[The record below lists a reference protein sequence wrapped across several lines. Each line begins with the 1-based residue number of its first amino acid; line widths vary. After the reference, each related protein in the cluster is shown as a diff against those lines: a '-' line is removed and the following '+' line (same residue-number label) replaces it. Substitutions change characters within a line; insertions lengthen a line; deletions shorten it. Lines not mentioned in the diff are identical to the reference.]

1 MYKAPL
7 HIYVVWHPS
16 YSAGA
21 TLADQI
27 YSHYNRDIDNPL
39 SRGVG
44 IPVFYRSASYGNDL
58 PKKIKFS
65 EAHRN
70 AVILLIDENCIIDWK
85 VYAKGL
91 QEQLE
96 KEGDGSRLIP
106 VAISKHAHNIGDAVK
121 SINFIRL
128 YEATG
133 KEDRFEKLF
142 TSLTHE
148 LCRIMD
154 GVARLSESTGRKYSP
169 SPVKLFISHAK
180 RDGKDI
186 AIKIRDAAQANMG
199 VKTFFD
205 AIDIA
210 YGYDWKNELEAN
222 VESSALLVIQ
232 TDAYA
237 SREWCRWEVLRA
249 KQHNRP
255 VVVINAVKEGEERSF
270 PYLGNVPTV
279 RWNFGVRNE
288 RRIRKILRL
297 MLMEILR
304 FHFTKEL
311 IERRP
316 GLSKITGVR
325 KHRILASPP
334 ELLTLLRKA
343 TEDETR
349 GDVVIYPDPPI
360 TAEEIELLD
369 DVVSGIN
376 YVTPAMLAAYQI
388 AQEHENN

>member
-1 MYKAPL
+1 MYKAPI
-7 HIYVVWHPS
+7 HIYVVWHPN
-16 YSAGA
+16 YPAGA
-21 TLADQI
+21 SLADQI
-27 YSHYNRDIDNPL
+27 YSYYNRDIENPL
-39 SRGVG
+39 SRGLG
-44 IPVFYRSASYGNDL
+44 IPVFYRSTSYENDL
-58 PKKIKFS
+58 PRKIQLS

-70 AVILLIDENCIIDWK
+70 AVILLIDENCIIKWK
-85 VYAKGL
+85 TYARGL
-91 QEQLE
+91 QDELE
-96 KEGDGSRLIP
+96 KEDDSNRLIP
-106 VAISKHAHNIGDAVK
+106 VAISNHAHNIGDAVK

-128 YEATG
+128 YETTG
-133 KEDRFEKLF
+133 RQNRFEKLF
-142 TSLTHE
+142 TSITHE

-154 GVARLSESTGRKYSP
+154 GVPRLSKSTGKKYSP

-186 AIKIRDAAQANMG
+186 AIKIRDAAQANTG

-210 YGYDWKNELEAN
+210 YGYDWKKELETN

-255 VVVINAVKEGEERSF
+255 LVVINAVKQGEERSF

-297 MLMEILR
+297 VLMEILR

-369 DVVSGIN
+369 DVISGIN
-376 YVTPAMLAAYQI
+376 YITPTMLAAYQI
-388 AQEHENN
+388 ALEHENT